1 MFFPNHL
8 QLEMKLTSV
17 LLNKAY
23 EVKNIPINKR
33 NFRAL
38 FDALKCPVIH
48 SSADGII
55 HDANTLAIKILKLDP
70 KTYIGSNIYE
80 HSRKKH
86 FSLEPLFNDRS
97 TTTNT
102 VIETYSLGERTV
114 CTIAWEKVTLPGLFN
129 SDSGNDDFLIIGY
142 DVTNAVTVLTNKAP
156 LKNKTGEIAGVLDI
170 SVDITKRKKMQ
181 DELLE
186 ARITT
191 EELERLDNII
201 RYAPGWIYWKDKN
214 SIHLGCNDRFAI
226 AAGLQSRDD
235 MIGKSDHELPWREQA
250 TKYNLDDK
258 EVIESGRPKLDIED
272 TVPLREGKQAVVIS
286 NKVPL
291 RDRDSNVIGVLGI
304 ATDITERKNTE
315 EDLRKAKLAADAANQ
330 AKTEFIANM
339 SHDIRTPLTGILG
352 LIQEIIN
359 IADDTQAS
367 VQQSSLANDTKIKE
381 KYLSLLNQLHQL
393 IEKIQEDGQLLI
405 GATDELLQL
414 LNEILETMRLESG
427 KTTEHAESFDLRD
440 LMEHNIEL
448 MQPVARH
455 KQLQLSCEIDDCIP
469 TYFSGLRSY
478 LDRTLLNLLS
488 NALKFTHEG
497 FVKAK
502 VQLLSNNHLTYNFGD
517 TVELKISVQDSGI
530 GIPEDKFETIFE
542 HFSRLTS
549 SYQGVYK
556 GAGLGLYTVKRYIDA
571 MQAMIKVESELGKG
585 TCFIITLPLTV
596 SNHSDREKI
605 SYRMPKPLH
614 PPKVKKI
621 TKTDAASATILIV
634 EDNLAAAKSVQYNLN
649 RLTNSC
655 ASDVAA
661 NGMQAIKMVQ
671 ENNYDL
677 ILMDIGLP
685 DMDGIE
691 VTRQIRALNSAKTVQ
706 VPIIALTG
714 HADDLEKKKEALAAG
729 MQEVL
734 SKPLPTFVLESLL
747 ERYIFKP
754 EQDLATPHKETKSP
768 IAETQK
774 IAQVIDWD
782 NCIRQCGGDE
792 KCLREVLSILADD
805 LKISQEKITNAY
817 EAHDLDALRAELHR
831 VRGGVVYLT
840 LPQLDKALL
849 EFHEATKEEPQ
860 DLKRLENA
868 NNCLQQA
875 TKEFWKTMEKG
886 FFNRQHC

>member
-1 MFFPNHL
+1 MNDKIIFDFCSDVIILVDHCGNLLKFNKKAELIFKISGKEIIGLNFFEVMKKHGVTLGFSFENLYAIEVNNTHFFERDVLIKTHSNNLRYNFYWTMNRYSASNKKEDTFILIGKDISETVSYKISL
-8 QLEMKLTSV
+8 QESKI
-17 LLNKAY
+17 Y
-23 EVKNIPINKR
+23 IKNI
-33 NFRAL
+33 
-38 FDALKCPVIH
+38 
-48 SSADGII
+48 
-55 HDANTLAIKILKLDP
+55 
-70 KTYIGSNIYE
+70 
-80 HSRKKH
+80 
-86 FSLEPLFNDRS
+86 
-97 TTTNT
+97 
-102 VIETYSLGERTV
+102 IEN
-114 CTIAWEKVTLPGLFN
+114 LPQ
-129 SDSGNDDFLIIGY
+129 Y
-142 DVTNAVTVLTNKAP
+142 V
-156 LKNKTGEIAGVLDI
+156 
-170 SVDITKRKKMQ
+170 
-181 DELLE
+181 
-186 ARITT
+186 
-191 EELERLDNII
+191 
-201 RYAPGWIYWKDKN
+201 YWKDKN
-214 SIHLGCNDRFAI
+214 LVYQGCNNLVAQYLGLKSPFEIVGKTDNDFHWDEARVNFLHQIDKAILQEGITNSVEDTIPKEDGSTRVMLSSKAPLRNESNDIVGILGISFDITDRKNMEEELRQAKI
-226 AAGLQSRDD
+226 AA
-235 MIGKSDHELPWREQA
+235 
-250 TKYNLDDK
+250 
-258 EVIESGRPKLDIED
+258 EVAS
-272 TVPLREGKQAVVIS
+272 
-286 NKVPL
+286 
-291 RDRDSNVIGVLGI
+291 
-304 ATDITERKNTE
+304 
-315 EDLRKAKLAADAANQ
+315 Q
-330 AKTEFIANM
+330 AKSEFIANM

-448 MQPVARH
+448 IRPVARH

-478 LDRTLLNLLS
+478 LNRTLLNLLS

-571 MQAMIKVESELGKG
+571 MQATIKVESELGKG

-661 NGMQAIKMVQ
+661 NGMQAIKLVQ

-840 LPQLDKALL
+840 LPQLDKALF
-849 EFHEATKEEPQ
+849 EFHEATKEETQ

-868 NNCLQQA
+868 NNCLKQA

-886 FFNRQHC
+886 FFKRQHC